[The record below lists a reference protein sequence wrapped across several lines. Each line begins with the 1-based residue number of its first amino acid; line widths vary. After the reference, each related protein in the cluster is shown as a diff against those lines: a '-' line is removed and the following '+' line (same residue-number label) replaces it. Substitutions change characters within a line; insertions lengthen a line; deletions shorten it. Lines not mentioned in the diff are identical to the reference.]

1 MTSKIL
7 MKGNKAIAQ
16 AAINAG
22 LECYFGYP
30 ITPQN
35 EIGEFM
41 SDEMPK
47 LGRTYI
53 SAESELAAVNML
65 IGAASTG
72 TLSMTSSSSCAIAL
86 MQEAISAMA
95 TAEIPG
101 VIISVM
107 RAGPGLG
114 NITPSQGDYFQAT
127 KGGGNGDYRTIVLAP
142 STINEAVE
150 LTYKTFYLAFKYR
163 NPAMLLADGM
173 LGQMMEPVELKPF
186 DLKIPDSSEWEA
198 DGIGEGNNKRPFR
211 KLVSLHMQGNDL
223 ILLNE
228 KLQRKYGTIQE
239 NEVMYEKYMAD
250 DADILITAFGTV
262 ARVAKSAVEK
272 ARSLGIKAG
281 LFRPITLWPFPSEEL
296 KDAAKGKKTILNIE
310 LNEGQMMLDAKAAID
325 GVCPIELLSRLGGA
339 IVKEGEIIEK
349 IKELSSKY
357 TCLKVISD
365 NPSKNESQDS
375 SRGHIKC

>member
-1 MTSKIL
+1 MSSKVL

-22 LECYFGYP
+22 LQCYFGYP

-142 STINEAVE
+142 SNINEAVE

-173 LGQMMEPVELKPF
+173 IGQMMEPVELKPF
-186 DLKIPDSSEWEA
+186 NLKIPDTSTWAA
-198 DGIGEGNNKRPFR
+198 DGVGEGAAKRPFR
-211 KLVSLHMQGNDL
+211 KLVSLHMQGDDL
-223 ILLNE
+223 PKLNA
-228 KLQRKYGTIQE
+228 KLQHKYNQIQE
-239 NEVMYEKYMAD
+239 NEVLYEEFMTD

-262 ARVAKSAVEK
+262 GRMARSAVLK
-272 ARSLGIKAG
+272 ARKQGIKAG
-281 LFRPITLWPFPSEEL
+281 LFRPITLWPFPSEQL
-296 KDAAKGKKTILNIE
+296 KSSAQGKKAILDIE
-310 LNEGQMMLDAKAAID
+310 LNEGQMMLDIKAAIE
-325 GVCPIELLSRLGGA
+325 GACPVELISKLGGE
-339 IVKEGEIIEK
+339 IVKEHEIMEK
-349 IKELSSKY
+349 LLRMTSQKEA
-357 TCLKVISD
+357 V
-365 NPSKNESQDS
+365 
-375 SRGHIKC
+375 KC

>member
-1 MTSKIL
+1 MSSKVL

-22 LECYFGYP
+22 LQCYFGYP

-72 TLSMTSSSSCAIAL
+72 TLAMTSSSSCAIAL

-142 STINEAVE
+142 ATINEAVE

-173 LGQMMEPVELKPF
+173 IGQMMEPVELKPF
-186 DLKIPDSSEWEA
+186 DLKIPDSSSWEA
-198 DGIGEGNNKRPFR
+198 NGVGEGSDKRPFR
-211 KLVSLHMQGNDL
+211 KLVSLHMQGDDL
-223 ILLNE
+223 IVLNA
-228 KLQRKYGTIQE
+228 KMQHKYHQIQE
-239 NEVMYEKYMAD
+239 NEVMYEEFMTD

-262 ARVAKSAVEK
+262 ARVAKSVVLK
-272 ARSLGIKAG
+272 ARKQGIKAG
-281 LFRPITLWPFPSEEL
+281 LFRPITLWPFPSKQL
-296 KDAAKGKKTILNIE
+296 KSCATSKKAILDIE
-310 LNEGQMMLDAKAAID
+310 LNEGQMMLDVKAAID
-325 GVCPIELLSRLGGA
+325 GVCPVELIAKLGGA
-339 IVKEGEIIEK
+339 IIKEGEILNKLVEI
-349 IKELSSKY
+349 
-357 TCLKVISD
+357 
-365 NPSKNESQDS
+365 SKNSPLKE
-375 SRGHIKC
+375 GAKC

>member
-1 MTSKIL
+1 

-22 LECYFGYP
+22 LQCYFGYP

-72 TLSMTSSSSCAIAL
+72 TLAMTSSSSCAIAL

-142 STINEAVE
+142 SSINEAVD

-173 LGQMMEPVELKPF
+173 IGQMMEPVDLKPF
-186 DLKIPDSSEWEA
+186 DLKIPDASSWAA
-198 DGIGEGNNKRPFR
+198 DGVGEGASKRPFR
-211 KLVSLHMQGNDL
+211 KLISLHMQGDDL
-223 ILLNE
+223 PRLNA
-228 KLQRKYGTIQE
+228 KLQHKYCQIQE
-239 NEVMYEKYMAD
+239 NEVLYEEFMAD

-262 ARVAKSAVEK
+262 GRVAKSVVLK
-272 ARSLGIKAG
+272 ARKQGIKAG
-281 LFRPITLWPFPSEEL
+281 LFRPITLWPFPSEQL
-296 KDAAKGKKTILNIE
+296 KAAAQGKKAILDVE
-310 LNEGQMMLDAKAAID
+310 LNEGQMMLDVKASIEGA
-325 GVCPIELLSRLGGA
+325 CPVELISKLGGA
-339 IVKEGEIIEK
+339 IVKEHEILEK
-349 IKELSSKY
+349 LQSIADTPIKE
-357 TCLKVISD
+357 TA
-365 NPSKNESQDS
+365 
-375 SRGHIKC
+375 KC

>member
-1 MTSKIL
+1 

-22 LECYFGYP
+22 LQCYFGYP

-142 STINEAVE
+142 SNINEAVE

-173 LGQMMEPVELKPF
+173 IGQMMEPVELKPF
-186 DLKIPDSSEWEA
+186 NLKIPDTSTWAA
-198 DGIGEGNNKRPFR
+198 DGVGEGAAKRPFR
-211 KLVSLHMQGNDL
+211 KLVSLHMQGDDL
-223 ILLNE
+223 PKLNA
-228 KLQRKYGTIQE
+228 KLQHKYNQIQE
-239 NEVMYEKYMAD
+239 NEVLYEEFMTD

-262 ARVAKSAVEK
+262 GRMARSAVLK
-272 ARSLGIKAG
+272 ARKQGIKAG
-281 LFRPITLWPFPSEEL
+281 LFRPITLWPFPSEQL
-296 KDAAKGKKTILNIE
+296 KSATQGKKAILDIE
-310 LNEGQMMLDAKAAID
+310 LNEGQMMLDIKAAIE
-325 GVCPIELLSRLGGA
+325 GACPVELISKLGGE
-339 IVKEGEIIEK
+339 IVKEHEIMEK
-349 IKELSSKY
+349 LLRMTSQKEA
-357 TCLKVISD
+357 V
-365 NPSKNESQDS
+365 
-375 SRGHIKC
+375 KC

>member
-1 MTSKIL
+1 MTQKVL

-22 LECYFGYP
+22 LQCYFGYP

-41 SDEMPK
+41 SDEMPR

-65 IGAASTG
+65 IGAAATG
-72 TLSMTSSSSCAIAL
+72 TVSMTSSSSCAIAL

-142 STINEAVE
+142 SSINEAVE

-173 LGQMMEPVELKPF
+173 IGQMMEPVELKPF
-186 DLKIPDSSEWEA
+186 TLEIPDSSDWEA
-198 DGIGEGNNKRPFR
+198 DGVGEGANKRPFR
-211 KLVSLHMQGNDL
+211 KLVSLHMQGDDLPRLND
-223 ILLNE
+223 
-228 KLQRKYGTIQE
+228 KLQHKYALIQE
-239 NEVMYEKYMAD
+239 NEVMYEEFMAD
-250 DADILITAFGTV
+250 DAEILITAFGTV
-262 ARVAKSAVEK
+262 GRVAKSVVSK
-272 ARSLGIKAG
+272 ARTLGIKAG
-281 LFRPITLWPFPSEEL
+281 LFRPVTVWPFPSEQL
-296 KDAAKGKKTILNIE
+296 KKAAQGKKAILDIE
-310 LNEGQMMLDAKAAID
+310 LNEGQMLLDVKAAIE
-325 GVCPIELLSRLGGA
+325 GACPVELLSKLGGE
-339 IVKEGEIIEK
+339 IVKECEILEK
-349 IKELSSKY
+349 LNELAGRAEL
-357 TCLKVISD
+357 LKGGV
-365 NPSKNESQDS
+365 
-375 SRGHIKC
+375 

>member
-1 MTSKIL
+1 
-7 MKGNKAIAQ
+7 MKGNKAIAK

-22 LECYFGYP
+22 LQCYFGYP

-72 TLSMTSSSSCAIAL
+72 TISMTSSSSCAIAL

-142 STINEAVE
+142 SSISEAVE

-173 LGQMMEPVELKPF
+173 IGQMMEPVELKPF
-186 DLKIPDSSEWEA
+186 DLEIPDSSDWEM
-198 DGIGEGNNKRPFR
+198 DGVGEGSLKRPPR
-211 KLVSLHMQGNDL
+211 KLVSLHMQGDDLPRLND
-223 ILLNE
+223 
-228 KLQRKYGTIQE
+228 KLQRKYAEIQK
-239 NEVMYEKYMAD
+239 NEVMFEKFMTD
-250 DADILITAFGTV
+250 DAEILITAFGTV
-262 ARVAKSAVEK
+262 ARVAKSIVLK
-272 ARSLGIKAG
+272 ARKLGIKVG
-281 LFRPITLWPFPSEEL
+281 LFRPISLWPFPSDEL
-296 KDAAKGKKTILNIE
+296 KAAAYDKKAILDIE
-310 LNEGQMMLDAKAAID
+310 LNEGQMMLDVKAAIE
-325 GVCPIELLSRLGGA
+325 GACPVELISKLGGE
-339 IVKEGEIIEK
+339 IVKESDIMDK
-349 IKELSSKY
+349 ITELVSKY
-357 TCLKVISD
+357 KLST
-365 NPSKNESQDS
+365 E
-375 SRGHIKC
+375 GAKC

>member
-1 MTSKIL
+1 MSSKVL

-22 LECYFGYP
+22 LQCYFGYP

-142 STINEAVE
+142 SNINEAVE

-173 LGQMMEPVELKPF
+173 IGQMMEPVELKPF
-186 DLKIPDSSEWEA
+186 NLKIPDTSTWAA
-198 DGIGEGNNKRPFR
+198 DGVGEGAAKRPSR
-211 KLVSLHMQGNDL
+211 KLVSLHMQGDDL
-223 ILLNE
+223 PKLNA
-228 KLQRKYGTIQE
+228 KLQHKYNQIQE
-239 NEVMYEKYMAD
+239 NEVLYEEFMTD

-262 ARVAKSAVEK
+262 GRMARSAVLK
-272 ARSLGIKAG
+272 ARKQGIKAG
-281 LFRPITLWPFPSEEL
+281 LFRPITLWPFPSEQL
-296 KDAAKGKKTILNIE
+296 KSATQGKKAILDIE
-310 LNEGQMMLDAKAAID
+310 LNEGQMMLDIKAAIE
-325 GVCPIELLSRLGGA
+325 GACPVELISKLGGE
-339 IVKEGEIIEK
+339 IVKEHEIMEK
-349 IKELSSKY
+349 LLRMTSQKEA
-357 TCLKVISD
+357 V
-365 NPSKNESQDS
+365 
-375 SRGHIKC
+375 KC

>member
-1 MTSKIL
+1 MTQKVL

-22 LECYFGYP
+22 LQCYFGYP

-41 SDEMPK
+41 SDEMPR

-65 IGAASTG
+65 IGAAATG
-72 TLSMTSSSSCAIAL
+72 TVSMTSSSSCAIAL

-142 STINEAVE
+142 SSINEAE
-150 LTYKTFYLAFKYR
+150 
-163 NPAMLLADGM
+163 
-173 LGQMMEPVELKPF
+173 
-186 DLKIPDSSEWEA
+186 
-198 DGIGEGNNKRPFR
+198 IGRASCRE
-211 KLVSLHMQGNDL
+211 
-223 ILLNE
+223 
-228 KLQRKYGTIQE
+228 
-239 NEVMYEKYMAD
+239 
-250 DADILITAFGTV
+250 
-262 ARVAKSAVEK
+262 RV
-272 ARSLGIKAG
+272 
-281 LFRPITLWPFPSEEL
+281 
-296 KDAAKGKKTILNIE
+296 
-310 LNEGQMMLDAKAAID
+310 
-325 GVCPIELLSRLGGA
+325 
-339 IVKEGEIIEK
+339 
-349 IKELSSKY
+349 
-357 TCLKVISD
+357 
-365 NPSKNESQDS
+365 
-375 SRGHIKC
+375 

>member
-114 NITPSQGDYFQAT
+114 NITPSQGDYSQAT

-296 KDAAKGKKTILNIE
+296 KDAAKGKKTILHIE

-365 NPSKNESQDS
+365 NPSKNERQDY

>member
-1 MTSKIL
+1 
-7 MKGNKAIAQ
+7 
-16 AAINAG
+16 
-22 LECYFGYP
+22 
-30 ITPQN
+30 
-35 EIGEFM
+35 
-41 SDEMPK
+41 
-47 LGRTYI
+47 
-53 SAESELAAVNML
+53 
-65 IGAASTG
+65 
-72 TLSMTSSSSCAIAL
+72 
-86 MQEAISAMA
+86 
-95 TAEIPG
+95 
-101 VIISVM
+101 
-107 RAGPGLG
+107 
-114 NITPSQGDYFQAT
+114 
-127 KGGGNGDYRTIVLAP
+127 
-142 STINEAVE
+142 
-150 LTYKTFYLAFKYR
+150 
-163 NPAMLLADGM
+163 
-173 LGQMMEPVELKPF
+173 
-186 DLKIPDSSEWEA
+186 
-198 DGIGEGNNKRPFR
+198 
-211 KLVSLHMQGNDL
+211 
-223 ILLNE
+223 
-228 KLQRKYGTIQE
+228 
-239 NEVMYEKYMAD
+239 MYEKYMAD

>member
-1 MTSKIL
+1 

-22 LECYFGYP
+22 LQCYFGYP

-142 STINEAVE
+142 SNINEAVE

-173 LGQMMEPVELKPF
+173 IGQMMEPVELKPF
-186 DLKIPDSSEWEA
+186 NLKIPDTSTWAA
-198 DGIGEGNNKRPFR
+198 DGVGEGAAKRPSR
-211 KLVSLHMQGNDL
+211 KLVSLHMQGDDL
-223 ILLNE
+223 PKLNA
-228 KLQRKYGTIQE
+228 KLQHKYNQIQE
-239 NEVMYEKYMAD
+239 NEVLYEEFMTD

-262 ARVAKSAVEK
+262 GRMARSAVLK
-272 ARSLGIKAG
+272 ARKQGIKAG
-281 LFRPITLWPFPSEEL
+281 LFRPITLWPFPSEQL
-296 KDAAKGKKTILNIE
+296 KSATQGKKAILDIE
-310 LNEGQMMLDAKAAID
+310 LNEGQMMLDIKAAIE
-325 GVCPIELLSRLGGA
+325 GACPVELISKLGGE
-339 IVKEGEIIEK
+339 IVKEHEIMEK
-349 IKELSSKY
+349 LLRMTSQKEA
-357 TCLKVISD
+357 V
-365 NPSKNESQDS
+365 
-375 SRGHIKC
+375 KC

>member
-1 MTSKIL
+1 MSSKIL

-22 LECYFGYP
+22 LQCYFGYP

-142 STINEAVE
+142 SNINEAVE

-173 LGQMMEPVELKPF
+173 IGQMMEPVELKPF
-186 DLKIPDSSEWEA
+186 NLKIPDTSTWAA
-198 DGIGEGNNKRPFR
+198 DGVGEGAAKRPSR
-211 KLVSLHMQGNDL
+211 KLVSLHMQGDDL
-223 ILLNE
+223 PKLNA
-228 KLQRKYGTIQE
+228 KLQHKYNQIQE
-239 NEVMYEKYMAD
+239 NEVLYEEFMTD

-262 ARVAKSAVEK
+262 GRMARSAVLK
-272 ARSLGIKAG
+272 ARKQGIKAG
-281 LFRPITLWPFPSEEL
+281 LFRPITLWPFPSEQL
-296 KDAAKGKKTILNIE
+296 KSSAQGKKAILDIE
-310 LNEGQMMLDAKAAID
+310 LNEGQMMLDIKAAIE
-325 GVCPIELLSRLGGA
+325 GACPVELISKLGGE
-339 IVKEGEIIEK
+339 IVKEHEIMEK
-349 IKELSSKY
+349 LLRMTSQKEA
-357 TCLKVISD
+357 V
-365 NPSKNESQDS
+365 
-375 SRGHIKC
+375 KC

>member
-1 MTSKIL
+1 MTQKVLI
-7 MKGNKAIAQ
+7 KGNKAIAQ
-16 AAINAG
+16 AAINVG

-72 TLSMTSSSSCAIAL
+72 TLAMTSSSSCAIAL

-142 STINEAVE
+142 SSISEAVE

-173 LGQMMEPVELKPF
+173 IGQMMEPVELKPF
-186 DLKIPDSSEWEA
+186 DLKIPDSSDWEA
-198 DGIGEGNNKRPFR
+198 DVVGEGANKRPFR
-211 KLVSLHMQGNDL
+211 KLVSLHMQGDDL
-223 ILLNE
+223 PKLNA
-228 KLQRKYGTIQE
+228 KLQSKYNQIQM
-239 NEVMYEKYMAD
+239 NEVMYEEFMTE

-262 ARVAKSAVEK
+262 ARVAKSVVTE
-272 ARSLGIKAG
+272 ARKTGLKVG
-281 LFRPITLWPFPSEEL
+281 LFRPITVWPFPSNEL
-296 KDAAKGKKTILNIE
+296 KEAAAGKKVLLDIE
-310 LNEGQMMLDAKAAID
+310 LNEGQMLLDVKAAID
-325 GVCPIELLSRLGGA
+325 GVCPVELISKLGGEIVKAHEIMEKIIELSKKYSSQKAGA
-339 IVKEGEIIEK
+339 V
-349 IKELSSKY
+349 
-357 TCLKVISD
+357 C
-365 NPSKNESQDS
+365 
-375 SRGHIKC
+375 